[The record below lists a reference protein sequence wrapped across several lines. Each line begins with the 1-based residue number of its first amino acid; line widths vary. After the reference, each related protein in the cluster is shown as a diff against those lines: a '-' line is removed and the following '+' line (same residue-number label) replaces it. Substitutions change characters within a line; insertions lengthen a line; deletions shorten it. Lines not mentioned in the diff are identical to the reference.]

1 MKILSINDTKILCG
15 IPGGLPGQFE
25 VKVFVNALG
34 LDAIANPATADDF
47 EYKLTINSISP
58 TSGSFNGGTKI
69 TITG

>member
-1 MKILSINDTKILCG
+1 MKILSINDTTIKCG

-25 VKVFVNALG
+25 VKVFINSYGVDAL
-34 LDAIANPATADDF
+34 ANPATADDF

-58 TSGSFNGGTKI
+58 TSGSYHGGTKI